1 MMRQPNQGA
10 AISGSAARR
19 VKPAAV
25 GAASTAKAVDSED
38 NSAADAAAA
47 AIIDKFG
54 YKFATIGSKR
64 KKATG

>member
-1 MMRQPNQGA
+1 MMRHPNQGA
-10 AISGSAARR
+10 AVSGSAASRI
-19 VKPAAV
+19 KPAAV
-25 GAASTAKAVDSED
+25 GAVSAS
-38 NSAADAAAA
+38 NSANALGNAAVEAAAA